1 MYASPD
7 PRSPLTRHRG
17 GQGSAG
23 PVRGLGDADE
33 AAELR
38 REIETHLS
46 MLEEDAMKNDP
57 GSADTARKAT
67 QEAEEQFGNAVDHFR
82 RGLAEL
88 ERGQRL
94 LRRMAVTVVLIT
106 LLVAAAGV
114 VMNAWIMFSI
124 RSLVSDWSSRATPV
138 EPDWG
143 VYRFDAVLLE
153 LQAKTSVGLV
163 RTNARLSTHDWV
175 QLSRTLRGARPGGAS
190 DALVVSGPCGD
201 SAWPV
206 IELPTFPP
214 EVLGDD
220 PVVPLR
226 GSTVICTPIRAF
238 EATTPIAAGLHSESL
253 VKALSEGVVVDCVPV
268 PRRSPASR

>member
-1 MYASPD
+1 MCASPD
-7 PRSPLTRHRG
+7 PRSRSTRHRG

-23 PVRGLGDADE
+23 PVRGSGDADE

-57 GSADTARKAT
+57 GSADSARKAS

-94 LRRMAVTVVLIT
+94 LRRVSVAVVLIT

-163 RTNARLSTHDWV
+163 RTNARVSIHDWV

-206 IELPTFPP
+206 IELPAFPP
-214 EVLGDD
+214 GVLGDD
-220 PVVPLR
+220 PVVPLP
-226 GSTVICTPIRAF
+226 GSTVTCTPIRSF
-238 EATTPIAAGLHSESL
+238 EATTPIAAGLQSKSL

-268 PRRSPASR
+268 PRRSPDSR